1 MLSEIKY
8 EELPSYEIGFEEG
21 ELIGEKR
28 GEIQGEL
35 KAKKMIINNLLKKGM
50 DIKTIANLIEIS
62 EEEIKKIKDE
72 NVIF

>member
-8 EELPSYEIGFEEG
+8 EELPSYEIGFEES

-28 GEIQGEL
+28 
-35 KAKKMIINNLLKKGM
+35 GM